1 MPFTK
6 ALRWPPVRDS
16 LLVSLWLLGLAIV
29 NQKSRLPVYSI
40 FPYAFPVMF
49 VSWRYGVLLG
59 FVVSAFATLAAF
71 PGGYLTEHPKSDL
84 FWAAS
89 TTYLKLSVV
98 VALTV
103 GVKKWSA
110 RHTGD

>member
-1 MPFTK
+1 MPFRK
-6 ALRWPPVRDS
+6 GFQWPPVRDL

-40 FPYAFPVMF
+40 FPYAFPVIF
-49 VSWRYGVLLG
+49 VSWRYGVLPA

-71 PGGYLTEHPKSDL
+71 PGDYLTEHAKSEM

-89 TTYLKLSVV
+89 TTYLKLSVII
-98 VALTV
+98 ALTLW
-103 GVKKWSA
+103 VKKWST
-110 RHTGD
+110 RRSDG